1 MYVYVCVCARTCVQL
16 KKRLQRVLT
25 EQLIESR
32 PLLHTLKCTL
42 SLSSNVI
49 SRIRS
54 PPFSAYLSLACA
66 DTCRQKK
73 RHIFFIGPTRR
84 HHDKS
89 TRAPSSRVEKENITQ
104 DPVSTQMTRGPSSAA
119 NLETLGIKTQRR
131 QTLSREASSC
141 QDPVPSRQGPPTQRW
156 SR

>member
-1 MYVYVCVCARTCVQL
+1 MYVYVCVRARTCVQL

-104 DPVSTQMTRGPSSAA
+104 DPVSTSSRVEKENITQDPVSTQMTRGPSSAA
-119 NLETLGIKTQRR
+119 NLETLRIKTQRR
-131 QTLSREASSC
+131 QTI
-141 QDPVPSRQGPPTQRW
+141 
-156 SR
+156 